1 MRSRLMVMVAAVAVL
16 AGCSE
21 GRDADEVHRVEVSGT
36 GEISLPAEL
45 ADLHL
50 GFEVTADGAYEAS
63 ERLRAKVNP
72 LVEDLRGSLPGGAEL
87 QARSLAVAPQYRW
100 DEGEQSL
107 EGYKATRS
115 VQLMALPVSALGEW
129 TARLSEQNPQR
140 LSVSNFRLRE
150 GDTAEQQAL
159 ARAFRSA
166 RGRAQA
172 LADSADRELG
182 QTLSIQEQQVSQPG
196 PRRMM
201 AADARE
207 GAQEADEFEAGS
219 VRAQADV
226 RVTFALE

>member
-1 MRSRLMVMVAAVAVL
+1 MRSRLIVMIVALAVL

-21 GRDADEVHRVEVSGT
+21 GRDADGPHRIEVSGE

-45 ADLHL
+45 ADLSL
-50 GFEVTADGAYEAS
+50 GFEVMADGAYEAS

-72 LVEDLRGSLPGGAEL
+72 LVEELRGSLPEGAEL

-100 DEGEQSL
+100 NEGERSL
-107 EGYKATRS
+107 EGYQATRS
-115 VQLMALPVSALGEW
+115 IQLMALPVAELGEW
-129 TARLSEQNPQR
+129 TSRLSEKNPQR
-140 LSVSNFRLRE
+140 LSVTNFRLRE

-166 RGRAQA
+166 RRRAQA
-172 LADSADRELG
+172 LADSAGRELG

-196 PRRMM
+196 PHRMM

-207 GAQEADEFEAGS
+207 ADEFEAGH
-219 VRAQADV
+219 VQAQADV

>member
-1 MRSRLMVMVAAVAVL
+1 MRSPLMMIAALAVL
-16 AGCSE
+16 AGCSDK
-21 GRDADEVHRVEVSGT
+21 DADEPHRVEVSGT

-50 GFEVTADGAYEAS
+50 GFGVTADGTHEAS

-72 LVEDLRGSLPGGAEL
+72 LVEKLRGSLPDGAEL
-87 QARSLAVAPQYRW
+87 QARTLAVAPQYRW

-115 VQLMALPVSALGEW
+115 IQLMALPVAELGEW
-129 TARLSEQNPQR
+129 TARLSEKGPQR

-159 ARAFRSA
+159 ARAFQSA
-166 RGRAQA
+166 RRRAQA
-172 LADSADRELG
+172 LADSAGRELG

-201 AADARE
+201 AADTRE
-207 GAQEADEFEAGS
+207 GAQEADDFEAGS
-219 VRAQADV
+219 VQARADV

>member
-1 MRSRLMVMVAAVAVL
+1 MRSQLIVMVAALAVL
-16 AGCSE
+16 AGCSD
-21 GRDADEVHRVEVSGT
+21 GRDADEPHRIEVSGT

-72 LVEDLRGSLPGGAEL
+72 LVEDLRGSLPDGAEL

-100 DEGEQSL
+100 NEGERSL
-107 EGYKATRS
+107 EGYQATRS
-115 VQLMALPVSALGEW
+115 IQLMALPVAELGEW
-129 TARLSEQNPQR
+129 TARLSEKDPQR
-140 LSVSNFRLRE
+140 LSVSSFRLRE
-150 GDTAEQQAL
+150 GETAEQQAL
-159 ARAFRSA
+159 ARAFQSA
-166 RGRAQA
+166 RRRAQA

-201 AADARE
+201 AAGARK
-207 GAQEADEFEAGS
+207 GAQEADEFEPGS
-219 VRAQADV
+219 VQARADV

>member
-1 MRSRLMVMVAAVAVL
+1 MRKRLIVMMAALVVL

-21 GRDADEVHRVEVSGT
+21 GRDAEEPHRIEVSGA
-36 GEISLPAEL
+36 GEVSLPAEL
-45 ADLHL
+45 ADLDL
-50 GFEVTADGAYEAS
+50 VFEVTADGAYEAS

-72 LVEDLRGSLPGGAEL
+72 LVEELRGSLPDDAEL

-100 DEGEQSL
+100 DDGEQNL

-115 VQLMALPVSALGEW
+115 IQLMALPVAELGEW

-172 LADSADRELG
+172 LAESADRELG
-182 QTLSIQEQQVSQPG
+182 QTVSIQEQQVSQPG
-196 PRRMM
+196 PRPMM

-207 GAQEADEFEAGS
+207 GTQEADEFEPGS